1 MKEKNKN
8 AIPGDEELTELFLS
22 RNENAIAETDRK
34 YGRFLS
40 QIAKNILPDK
50 RDREECKNDVYLRVW
65 KALPEAKPESFK
77 AYLVQTMRRT
87 ALNRREALTS
97 KKRKAD
103 AFSDSIEEL
112 NEALQDRST
121 PETELEAK
129 QLSVAL
135 SDFVRS
141 LPEMQRYIF
150 IERYYF
156 ANPVKTIAKKLSVSG
171 ATVYREIEKIKRQL
185 KEHLERRDIDL

>member
-1 MKEKNKN
+1 MSSTTAEGRLADERIIELYWQRDES
-8 AIPGDEELTELFLS
+8 AISETDAKYGGYIA
-22 RNENAIAETDRK
+22 AIA
-34 YGRFLS
+34 F
-40 QIAKNILPDK
+40 NILSD
-50 RDREECKNDVYLRVW
+50 DGDCEECKNDVYLRVW

-77 AYLVQTMRRT
+77 AYLVQTMRRA

-103 AFSDSIEEL
+103 AFSDSIDEL
-112 NEALQDRST
+112 NDVLQDRST

-135 SDFVRS
+135 NDFVRS
-141 LPEMQRYIF
+141 LPETARYIF
-150 IERYYF
+150 VERYYF
-156 ANPVKTIAKKLSVSG
+156 ARPVKAIAKKLSVSG